1 MITKGGKHAAQD
13 AQTIPGPPMAA
24 LRAHE
29 MKGMANVK
37 VMPKVVPAP
46 DDRHGFGHMDR
57 VRA

>member
-1 MITKGGKHAAQD
+1 MLPKN
-13 AQTIPGPPMAA
+13 AQTIPSPPMAA

>member
-1 MITKGGKHAAQD
+1 
-13 AQTIPGPPMAA
+13 MAV

-37 VMPKVVPAP
+37 FMPKVVPAP